1 MQCIKPVPFKFISL
15 IFFLYLVSLFSCSKI
30 YDEESPGMLVPP
42 TADQDAMLP
51 QIKVTVAGHTRAI
64 HLQAFGNPANTP
76 VYVLHG
82 GPGADFRLF
91 LPLQKLADSFY
102 VVMWDSRGAGLS
114 ERVTKEEL
122 TIDDFDEEVAQVK
135 AAISPN
141 KKVILIGH
149 SFGGN
154 IFARY
159 AARHPEDVDK
169 LILITP
175 GKLGLEN
182 NEKSN
187 GGNVSFLDGQDF
199 FWQNEILSSKDH
211 ATADY
216 KAVELLPQS
225 SRHWTCDNS
234 IITNYPFWRFGAYH
248 YYIVQKNVA
257 NLPKDFKWAH
267 GIENF
272 KGPIT
277 LITGTCGALSLD
289 FQKTNLPSIP
299 GADLKII
306 NGAGHISLFTDYAD
320 STIAAIRAALH

>member
-1 MQCIKPVPFKFISL
+1 MCSKRMSL
-15 IFFLYLVSLFSCSKI
+15 IILLQVCALFSCTKI
-30 YDEESPGMLVPP
+30 LNEEASGMLVPP
-42 TADQDAMLP
+42 TADQDAKLP
-51 QIKVTVAGHTRAI
+51 QINITVAGHTRAI
-64 HLQAFGNPANTP
+64 HLQTFGNAANPP
-76 VYVLHG
+76 VYILHG

-114 ERVTKEEL
+114 ERITKDEL
-122 TIDDFDEEVAQVK
+122 SVESFDEEVAQVK

-141 KKVILIGH
+141 KEVTLIGH

-154 IFARY
+154 VFARY
-159 AARHPEDVDK
+159 AAKHPQDVDK

-182 NEKSN
+182 NAKSN
-187 GGNVSFLDGQDF
+187 GGDVSFLDGQDF

-225 SRHWTCDNS
+225 SRHWTCNNS

-257 NLPKDFKWAH
+257 NLPKDFKWAQ

-272 KGPIT
+272 KGTIT

-289 FQKTNLPSIP
+289 FQKANLPSIP
-299 GADLKII
+299 RADLKII
-306 NGAGHISLFTDYAD
+306 SGAGHISLFTDYAD